1 MEGDCGREAAPTE
14 EEAHHVHTSGKE
26 DGHDAPSEEEEH
38 DVHASRLQLVWDVLL
53 FQAKLVADGL
63 RDLLLSPI
71 SIIAGILGLIAGGD
85 DPHQY
90 FRRLLR
96 LGRRTEVWINLF
108 GRHRRGTSD
117 AMIDPLRERVFEQAR
132 ENPWVNRA
140 GSELNA
146 RLDRVNAP
154 PRRPTDEDVA
164 DP

>member
-1 MEGDCGREAAPTE
+1 MEEDRGLETAPT
-14 EEAHHVHTSGKE
+14 
-26 DGHDAPSEEEEH
+26 DDDEH

-63 RDLLLSPI
+63 RDVLLSPA

-132 ENPWVNRA
+132 ENPWVHRA

-146 RLDRVNAP
+146 HLDRVNAP
-154 PRRPTDEDVA
+154 PRRPPDDDA
-164 DP
+164 SNP

>member
-1 MEGDCGREAAPTE
+1 MDQDKSPG
-14 EEAHHVHTSGKE
+14 
-26 DGHDAPSEEEEH
+26 DAPDAGSDLQE
-38 DVHASRLQLVWDVLL
+38 SRLQLIWDVLL

-63 RDLLLSPI
+63 RDVLLSPI
-71 SIIAGILGLIAGGD
+71 SIIAGVLGLIAGGD

-108 GRHRRGTSD
+108 GRRRRGTSD

-140 GSELNA
+140 GSGLNA
-146 RLDRVNAP
+146 HLDRVNAP
-154 PRRPTDEDVA
+154 PRRPADDDTDN
-164 DP
+164 P